1 MSDTTRIAR
10 SSRLHLQCNCT
21 YSSPQWNIS
30 QYGFTSQFKKGHS
43 DFIQFWILSPILR
56 SVPRVLKMCHPRCG
70 ALSVGA
76 RVHLPCTGK
85 CLHHSRR
92 CSPGLRRTDTENYI
106 IMKLLTRLN
115 PSLRVSNIT
124 APTHHNRPYWLN
136 KVWHNSNC
144 VKRTAPIMFTYLDW
158 NAFLFFW
165 KPI

>member
-1 MSDTTRIAR
+1 MQLHVFLSAMKHFTIWLYIPIQER
-10 SSRLHLQCNCT
+10 SFRL
-21 YSSPQWNIS
+21 
-30 QYGFTSQFKKGHS
+30 
-43 DFIQFWILSPILR
+43 IQFWILSPILR

-124 APTHHNRPYWLN
+124 PPTHHSRPYWLN

-165 KPI
+165 TVERLEGGTTSA